1 MSTDALKFKRFTIQS
16 NDNGKTCD
24 VRAGTPVIEYR
35 ESVFMPYPTV
45 ECAIVDTGNALQ
57 DEDGDLVSVLEG
69 VKCQG
74 VDKVEFEIEDSNG
87 NALKWYGDNHL
98 VVSKTSA
105 INSSCGTA
113 NIIPR

>member
-45 ECAIVDTGNALQ
+45 ECAIVDTGNAIQ
-57 DEDGDLVSVLEG
+57 DEGGDLVSVLEVLN
-69 VKCQG
+69 VK
-74 VDKVEFEIEDSNG
+74 VLTRLN
-87 NALKWYGDNHL
+87 LKL
-98 VVSKTSA
+98 K
-105 INSSCGTA
+105 IQMEMLSSGMET
-113 NIIPR
+113 II